1 MQHTIVINK
10 LTETAL
16 SCGQV
21 MFKVKKEG
29 RDFMA
34 GDTLRFFLNDGA
46 NSKYVKDGYEIVS
59 VLPEMSFNGR
69 SIKTGSDCVVLVI
82 RRIKVHKA

>member
-10 LTETAL
+10 FTETAL
-16 SCGQV
+16 SYGQV
-21 MFKVKKEG
+21 TFKFEKKG
-29 RDFMA
+29 RDFKA

-46 NSKYVKDGYEIVS
+46 NSKYVKDSYEIVS

-69 SIKTGSDCVVLVI
+69 EIKTGSDCVVLVI
-82 RRIKVHKA
+82 KRIKVHKA

>member
-10 LTETAL
+10 FTETAL
-16 SCGQV
+16 SYGQV
-21 MFKVKKEG
+21 MFKFEKKG
-29 RDFMA
+29 RDFKE

-46 NSKYVKDGYEIVS
+46 NSKYVKDSYEIVS
-59 VLPEMSFNGR
+59 VLPEMSLNGNE
-69 SIKTGSDCVVLVI
+69 IKTGSDCVVLVI